1 MEATSF
7 PSPCGGKIANMTN
20 IDSIVERIHG
30 TVRRH
35 SLGSGRYAR
44 WLWQDDDGS
53 RDLGANPYGCADA
66 ANILYS
72 IGRLPPGGS
81 RERTE
86 AVEAIQ
92 ALQDPATGLFSEP
105 THHPIHT
112 TAHCAAAL
120 ELFDVRPLHP
130 LRALEREFTVE
141 GMREL
146 LDSLDWTRHPWSESH
161 KGAGI
166 YAAGVLTESVT
177 PEWRRAYFR
186 KLWDDVDPRFG
197 ISRAGTLPAEPT
209 GDDPLGGQSGTYSHL
224 NAWFHYT
231 FCLEHGRQ
239 SQRFPDRII
248 DTCLALYDGGMLRPA
263 DFGRT
268 FNFAEVDWVYVLHR
282 ATRQTPY
289 RFAEARGRIAD
300 FARGYL
306 AWMEG
311 VDFATHDAANDLH
324 RLFGAVCCLAELQAA
339 LPGEIETTV
348 PLRLVLDRRPFI

>member
-1 MEATSF
+1 M
-7 PSPCGGKIANMTN
+7 IALMVN
-20 IDSIVERIHG
+20 IDSILAQIHD

-35 SLGSGRYAR
+35 HLGSGRYAR
-44 WLWQDDDGS
+44 WLWQDEACS

-66 ANILYS
+66 ANILYT
-72 IGRLPPGGS
+72 IGRFPPEGS
-81 RERTE
+81 RERAE
-86 AVEAIQ
+86 AVATLLS
-92 ALQDPATGLFSEP
+92 LQDQSTGLFRES

-130 LRALEREFTVE
+130 LRALEREFTVD

-146 LDSLDWTRHPWSESH
+146 LDSLDWKRHPWSESH

-166 YAAGVLTESVT
+166 YAAGVLTGNVSL
-177 PEWRRAYFR
+177 EWRRAYFK

-197 ISRAGTLPAEPT
+197 ISRAGALPPELT

-224 NAWFHYT
+224 NAWFHYA
-231 FCLEHGRQ
+231 FCMEHARQ
-239 SQRFPDRII
+239 PQRFPDRII
-248 DTCLALYDGGMLRPA
+248 DTCIALYDGGMLRPG

-282 ATRQTPY
+282 ATRQTPH
-289 RFAEARGRIAD
+289 RFAEAHGRIAG
-300 FARGYL
+300 FAREYL
-306 AWMEG
+306 DWMAG
-311 VDFATHDAANDLH
+311 VDFTAHDAANDLH
-324 RLFGAVCCLAELQAA
+324 RLFGAVCCLAELQSA
-339 LPGEIETTV
+339 LPGEIETTA